1 MCGDSA
7 TGNTNVTVGGLSSSL
22 LNAKQEK
29 IKERQ
34 DKLAKTL
41 SKINVPRRKQPL
53 RDAAAL
59 AAAVSAVMTS
69 DDDLSSDSSVC
80 SDLDSVGSGA
90 SYDVENELFTDAT
103 DSDFHDGL
111 IGEDKK
117 AYQKTHRRKKVFWL
131 IQGRQQFLYY
141 KDVNQ
146 TIGHHKNVK
155 L

>member
-7 TGNTNVTVGGLSSSL
+7 TGNTNVTVGGLSSL
-22 LNAKQEK
+22 LNAKKEK
-29 IKERQ
+29 LKERQ

-90 SYDVENELFTDAT
+90 SYDVHNDLFTDAT

-111 IGEDKK
+111 TGEDKK
-117 AYQKTHRRKKVFWL
+117 TFQKTLRRKKTFSE
-131 IQGRQQFLYY
+131 
-141 KDVNQ
+141 
-146 TIGHHKNVK
+146 
-155 L
+155 

>member
-1 MCGDSA
+1 MD
-7 TGNTNVTVGGLSSSL
+7 
-22 LNAKQEK
+22 AKKEK
-29 IKERQ
+29 IKEKQ

-80 SDLDSVGSGA
+80 SDLDSEGSRA
-90 SYDVENELFTDAT
+90 SYDVHNDLFTDAT

-117 AYQKTHRRKKVFWL
+117 AYQKTLRRKKVF
-131 IQGRQQFLYY
+131 
-141 KDVNQ
+141 
-146 TIGHHKNVK
+146 
-155 L
+155 